1 MITIDAMGEIRVSII
16 GFGNVTNTLIKGL
29 EYYRNDKKNSNN
41 LGIWHDKVGGY
52 SLDDIKIVSIFD
64 IDADK
69 VGKLVTCNDSIKIN
83 AGMLIDQKPSYWN
96 NNIVSVSEDELLSML
111 KDSRPDVVVN
121 LISSSMDRSSYAYAE
136 CSLACN
142 SSFINATPTALASNT
157 DISKR
162 FKDSGLILV
171 GDDLMSQFGGT
182 VFHRIILRMMHKRGL
197 VVKDSYQLDVG
208 GSSDTRNTLQ
218 EHIRAKKR
226 SIKTS
231 SINTELPYEFNLA
244 AGTTEYTEFLD
255 GDRVSYYWI
264 YSEGF
269 MGSPIKVDI
278 TMRSNDA
285 SNACNV
291 LLDVIRAVKYAMDV
305 KDVSLADIISA
316 YGFKSPPRQISV
328 IDAQDEF
335 ERIFVK

>member
-1 MITIDAMGEIRVSII
+1 MGEIRVSIV
-16 GFGNVTNTLIKGL
+16 GFGNVTNTLIRGL
-29 EYYRNDKKNSNN
+29 EYYRNYDKKKSNN

-52 SLDDIKIVSIFD
+52 SLNDIKIVSIFD
-64 IDADK
+64 VDADK
-69 VGKLVTCNDSIKIN
+69 VGKSVTCNNSSIKIN
-83 AGMLIDQKPSYWN
+83 AGMLMDQLPSYWN
-96 NNIVSVSEDELLSML
+96 NNVISVSKDELLSVL
-111 KDSRPDVVVN
+111 KDGRPDVVVN

-136 CSLACN
+136 CSIACN
-142 SSFINATPTALASNT
+142 SSFINATPTTLASNT

-162 FKDSGLILV
+162 FKHIGLILV

-182 VFHRIILRMMHKRGL
+182 VFHRMILRLMHKRGL

-231 SINTELPYEFNLA
+231 SINTELPYGFNLA
-244 AGTTEYTEFLD
+244 AGTTEYAEFLN
-255 GDRVSYYWI
+255 GERVSYYWI

-269 MGSPIKVDI
+269 MGSPIKIDI

-305 KDVSLADIISA
+305 KDANLADTISA
-316 YGFKSPPRQISV
+316 YGFKSPPRPTSV
-328 IDAQDEF
+328 IEAQDEF

>member
-1 MITIDAMGEIRVSII
+1 MGEVRVSIL
-16 GFGNVTNTLIKGL
+16 GFGNVTDTLIRGL
-29 EYYRNDKKNSNN
+29 EYYKNRRVNS
-41 LGIWHDKVGGY
+41 GIWHEKVGDY
-52 SLDDIKIVSIFD
+52 SINDIRIVSIFD

-69 VGKLVTCNDSIKIN
+69 VGKAVTCNGNSVKIN
-83 AGMLIDQKPSYWN
+83 AGMLLDEIPSYWGRD
-96 NNIVSVSEDELLSML
+96 IASVSNDEFLNML
-111 KDSRPDVVVN
+111 KDSKADVVVN
-121 LISSSMDRSSYAYAE
+121 LISSSMDRSSQAYAD

-142 SSFINATPTALASNT
+142 ASFVNATPATLATNP

-162 FKDSGLILV
+162 FKENYLVLV

-182 VFHRIILRMMHKRGL
+182 VFHRTILRMMHRRGL

-208 GSSDTRNTLQ
+208 GSNDTRNTLQ

-231 SINTELPYEFNLA
+231 SINSELPYEFNLA

-255 GDRVSYYWI
+255 GNRASYYWI

-269 MGSPIKVDI
+269 MGSPVKIDI

-285 SNACNV
+285 ANACNV
-291 LLDVIRAVKYAMDV
+291 LLDVIRAVKYAMDI
-305 KDVSLADIISA
+305 KDNNLADIISA
-316 YGFKSPPRQISV
+316 YGFKSPPRHLSAL
-328 IDAQDEF
+328 DAQDEF
-335 ERIFVK
+335 EKIFT